1 MKTNVE
7 QNYQI
12 VLVVSPNKCNGCY
25 YLKKILQKDFREL
38 GGRTV
43 DIIEC
48 YYNSILDLRVGDI
61 CPNCLKGKLMD
72 N

>member
-1 MKTNVE
+1 MEKTFVNF
-7 QNYQI
+7 I
-12 VLVVSPNKCNGCY
+12 IMPNGMCNGCY

-48 YYNSILDLRVGDI
+48 YYDSILDLRVGDI